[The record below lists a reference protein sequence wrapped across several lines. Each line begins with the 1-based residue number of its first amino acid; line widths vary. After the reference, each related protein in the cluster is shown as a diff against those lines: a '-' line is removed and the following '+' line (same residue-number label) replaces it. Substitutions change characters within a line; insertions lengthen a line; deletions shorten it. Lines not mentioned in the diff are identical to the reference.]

1 MTRDAATDDFLRAVG
16 RLKTLI
22 AALSCRLPPNGPQRH
37 QVKSL
42 AVDNAQKPSRVVP
55 RMVHDQCMTML
66 KQVGA
71 LPVRKASNGEV
82 EILLVTSRDTG
93 RWVIPKGWPSK
104 RMTDASAAL
113 REARQEAGVTG
124 KIAAAPI
131 GSYRYRK
138 LENDSSRLIEVSVYR
153 LAVKKERKSWPEK
166 LERSRAWFDLETAAR
181 RVREPR
187 LKTLIAALRKA

>member
-1 MTRDAATDDFLRAVG
+1 
-16 RLKTLI
+16 
-22 AALSCRLPPNGPQRH
+22 
-37 QVKSL
+37 
-42 AVDNAQKPSRVVP
+42 
-55 RMVHDQCMTML
+55 MVHGLPMVML

-71 LPVRKASNGEV
+71 LPVRKADNGDVEV
-82 EILLVTSRDTG
+82 LLVTSRDTG

-113 REARQEAGVTG
+113 REAKQEAGVTG

-138 LENDSSRLIEVSVYR
+138 VEKDGSRLIEVDVYR
-153 LAVKKERKSWPEK
+153 LVVKKERKTWPEK
-166 LERSRAWFDLETAAR
+166 LQRSRAWFDPETAAR

-187 LKTLIAALRKA
+187 LKTLIAALRRS

>member
-1 MTRDAATDDFLRAVG
+1 
-16 RLKTLI
+16 
-22 AALSCRLPPNGPQRH
+22 
-37 QVKSL
+37 
-42 AVDNAQKPSRVVP
+42 
-55 RMVHDQCMTML
+55 MVML

-71 LPVRKASNGEV
+71 LPVRKADNGDVEV
-82 EILLVTSRDTG
+82 LLVTSRDTG

-113 REARQEAGVTG
+113 REAKQEAGVTG

-138 LENDSSRLIEVSVYR
+138 VEKDGSRLIEVDVYR
-153 LAVKKERKSWPEK
+153 LVVKKERKTWPEK
-166 LERSRAWFDLETAAR
+166 LQRSRAWFDPETAAR

-187 LKTLIAALRKA
+187 LKTLIAALRRS

>member
-1 MTRDAATDDFLRAVG
+1 
-16 RLKTLI
+16 
-22 AALSCRLPPNGPQRH
+22 
-37 QVKSL
+37 
-42 AVDNAQKPSRVVP
+42 
-55 RMVHDQCMTML
+55 MVML

-71 LPVRKASNGEV
+71 LPVRKADNGDVEV
-82 EILLVTSRDTG
+82 LLVTSRDTG

-113 REARQEAGVTG
+113 REAKQEAGVTG

-138 LENDSSRLIEVSVYR
+138 VEKDGSRLIEVDVYR
-153 LAVKKERKSWPEK
+153 LVVKKERKTWPEK
-166 LERSRAWFDLETAAR
+166 LQRSRAWFDPETAAR

-187 LKTLIAALRKA
+187 LKTLIAALRQS

>member
-1 MTRDAATDDFLRAVG
+1 
-16 RLKTLI
+16 
-22 AALSCRLPPNGPQRH
+22 
-37 QVKSL
+37 
-42 AVDNAQKPSRVVP
+42 
-55 RMVHDQCMTML
+55 MVHYPVMAML

-71 LPVRKASNGEV
+71 LPVRQAENGQV

-104 RMTDASAAL
+104 RMTDASAAS
-113 REARQEAGVTG
+113 REAEQEAGVAG
-124 KIAAAPI
+124 KISAVPI

-138 LENDSSRLIEVSVYR
+138 VEKDSSRLIEVAVYR
-153 LAVKKERKSWPEK
+153 LTVKKERKRWPEK
-166 LERSRAWFDLETAAR
+166 VQRNRAWFDLETAAR

>member
-1 MTRDAATDDFLRAVG
+1 
-16 RLKTLI
+16 
-22 AALSCRLPPNGPQRH
+22 
-37 QVKSL
+37 
-42 AVDNAQKPSRVVP
+42 
-55 RMVHDQCMTML
+55 MTML

-113 REARQEAGVTG
+113 REAKQEAGVTG

-138 LENDSSRLIEVSVYR
+138 LENDNSRLIEVSVYR

>member
-1 MTRDAATDDFLRAVG
+1 MT
-16 RLKTLI
+16 I
-22 AALSCRLPPNGPQRH
+22 
-37 QVKSL
+37 
-42 AVDNAQKPSRVVP
+42 
-55 RMVHDQCMTML
+55 L

-71 LPVRKASNGEV
+71 LPMRKAEDGTM

-104 RMTDASAAL
+104 RMTDASAAS

-124 KIAAAPI
+124 KIATKPV

-138 LENDSSRLIEVSVYR
+138 IEKTSSRLIEVDVYR
-153 LAVKKERKSWPEK
+153 LAVKKERKRWPEK
-166 LERSRAWFDLETAAR
+166 LQRNRAWFDLETAAR

-187 LKTLIAALRKA
+187 LKRLIAALRKN

>member
-1 MTRDAATDDFLRAVG
+1 
-16 RLKTLI
+16 
-22 AALSCRLPPNGPQRH
+22 
-37 QVKSL
+37 
-42 AVDNAQKPSRVVP
+42 
-55 RMVHDQCMTML
+55 MVHGLPMVML

-71 LPVRKASNGEV
+71 LPVRKADNGDVEV
-82 EILLVTSRDTG
+82 LLVTSRDTG

-113 REARQEAGVTG
+113 REAKQEAGVTG

-138 LENDSSRLIEVSVYR
+138 VEKDGSRLIEVDVYR
-153 LAVKKERKSWPEK
+153 LVVKKERKTWPEK
-166 LERSRAWFDLETAAR
+166 LQRSRAWFDPETAAR

-187 LKTLIAALRKA
+187 LKTLIAALRQS